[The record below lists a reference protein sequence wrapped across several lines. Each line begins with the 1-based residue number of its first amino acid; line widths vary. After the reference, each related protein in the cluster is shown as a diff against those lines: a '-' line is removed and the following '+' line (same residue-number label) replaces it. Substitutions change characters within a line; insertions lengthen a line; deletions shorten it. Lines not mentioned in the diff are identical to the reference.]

1 MDVNT
6 YNVDNA
12 IKAVEH
18 IISGISDYHKKKQK
32 ELERELS
39 KTRTDYNLTEEE
51 KRKKV
56 EGLES
61 RLKQLKSTY
70 SE

>member
-32 ELERELS
+32 ELESELL
-39 KTRTDYNLTEEE
+39 KTRTDINLTKEE
-51 KRKKV
+51 KRKKH
-56 EGLES
+56 
-61 RLKQLKSTY
+61 
-70 SE
+70 

>member
-32 ELERELS
+32 ELESELL
-39 KTRTDYNLTEEE
+39 KTRTDINLTKEE

-56 EGLES
+56 ERLEEQVGS
-61 RLKQLKSTY
+61 
-70 SE
+70 